1 NSAAW
6 GFAWACIPPSGGT
19 SRVVLANFA
28 ITEKTSLTEVIPF
41 GCTDRFAPPVQLTGT
56 VTNLMQST
64 GGGIFVALF
73 GNRVAQVTVQSG
85 TGAGTF
91 TLNVQPAT
99 HDLVI
104 AHAVPL
110 GGGAG
115 DFAIDAAAVARGVV
129 VSGATIAPPV

>member
-1 NSAAW
+1 MRFVIASILAA
-6 GFAWACIPPSGGT
+6 ALVACGSSHSGSSNDAPPGAGDGSGGG
-19 SRVVLANFA
+19 SD
-28 ITEKTSLTEVIPF
+28 S
-41 GCTDRFAPPVQLTGT
+41 
-56 VTNLMQST
+56 
-64 GGGIFVALF
+64 GG
-73 GNRVAQVTVQSG
+73 RVAQVTVQSG

-129 VSGATIAPPV
+129 VSGATIAPPVDFSTADGKTVPVTVLTS